1 MQIANKLWTKNFI
14 LMCFANLLMSI
25 AFYFLIPC
33 LPVFL
38 EKVMHA
44 GKTQIGIVFAIYT
57 LAALLIRPFAGYF
70 VDSYG
75 RSLIFLISFFIFS
88 LIFGAF
94 SFAVTLSQVIILRF
108 IHGLAWGISTTSSST
123 VIVDLIPEKRRG
135 EGLGYFGISMTIGL
149 ALGPYLGTIIA
160 GNNHFDTMFFVASLL
175 SLSGFIMA
183 SMVKFPKFNHKN
195 LKSKFEWSKLI
206 ELSSLPVSLIILLVC
221 VSYGGVIIFISLYAK
236 EIKIENSGLFF
247 LIYAIGLALSRLK
260 SGKIFDKFGPDKICI
275 WGFLFLISGLFI
287 LSFLKNAFG
296 FYTSAL
302 FIGIGFGII
311 FPVFQ
316 AMINNTVTIHQ
327 RGVANSTFFTAVDI
341 GIGLGAV
348 ISGFLAEK
356 FSLSFTFIICSVIVI
371 LAAFV
376 FYLFILPIY
385 HRKTK
390 SIENQ

>member
-1 MQIANKLWTKNFI
+1 MQIEDRLWTRNFI
-14 LMCFANLLMSI
+14 LMCFANLLMSV

-38 EKVMHA
+38 EKAMHA
-44 GKTQIGIVFAIYT
+44 GKSQIGIVFAVYT

-75 RSLIFLISFFIFS
+75 RSLIFLISFFVFS

-123 VIVDLIPEKRRG
+123 VIVDIIPEKRRG
-135 EGLGYFGISMTIGL
+135 EGLGYFGIAMTIGL

-160 GNNHFDTMFFVASLL
+160 GNNHFDSMFFVASLL

-183 SMVKFPKFNHKN
+183 SMVKFPKFNHK
-195 LKSKFEWSKLI
+195 SSSPKFEWSKLI
-206 ELSSLPVSLIILLVC
+206 ELSSVPVSLIILMVC
-221 VSYGGVIIFISLYAK
+221 VSYGGVIIFVSLYAK

-247 LIYAIGLALSRLK
+247 LIYAVGLALSRLTA
-260 SGKIFDKFGPDKICI
+260 GKIFDKYGPKNICFL
-275 WGFLFLISGLFI
+275 GFLFLISGLFI
-287 LSFLKNAFG
+287 LSFIKNAPG
-296 FYTSAL
+296 FYVSAL
-302 FIGIGFGII
+302 FIGVGFGII

-316 AMINNTVTIHQ
+316 AMINNIVNVRQ

-341 GIGLGAV
+341 GIGFGAV
-348 ISGFLAEK
+348 LSGYLAEQ
-356 FSLSFTFIICSVIVI
+356 FSLTFTFIVCTLIVFI
-371 LAAFV
+371 AVFAF
-376 FYLFILPIY
+376 YIFILPIY
-385 HRKTK
+385 NKKVK

>member
-1 MQIANKLWTKNFI
+1 MQIADKLWTKNFI

-38 EKVMHA
+38 EKAMHA

-75 RSLIFLISFFIFS
+75 RSLIFLISFFVFS

-94 SFAVTLSQVIILRF
+94 SFAETLTQIVILRF

-195 LKSKFEWSKLI
+195 HTPKFEWSKLI
-206 ELSSLPVSLIILLVC
+206 ELSSVPVSLIILLVC

-260 SGKIFDKFGPDKICI
+260 SGKIFDKYGPNKVCI

-287 LSFLKNAFG
+287 LSFIKNASG
-296 FYTSAL
+296 FYISAL

-316 AMINNTVTIHQ
+316 AMINNIVNIRQ

-348 ISGFLAEK
+348 ISGILAEN
-356 FSLSFTFIICSVIVI
+356 FSLSFTFIVCSVIVL

-376 FYLFILPIY
+376 FYFLVLPIY
-385 HRKTK
+385 HRKIK
-390 SIENQ
+390 YIENQ